1 MRKLTM
7 CLLAMA
13 AQSYAAIA
21 YVNSARCASATSC
34 ATTWSVT
41 AGNVLVVGRWGLGE
55 GTISDN
61 RSNTYTQIQS
71 GGMDAYATSRIHA
84 TILASG
90 GSAVTVT
97 STVTETNIVLAEF
110 SGVTLTVDTHG
121 DGAGNQPLCPTS
133 APLSITTSVPA
144 LILSIWS
151 DFAQNPQSCVSTSGT
166 LVATGQCGGSGTG
179 QLRYQ
184 IAGVGT
190 YTQQFTFNPGY
201 NAGNTVCGMY
211 ALKGMTST
219 AKVNRRVI
227 TQ

>member
-1 MRKLTM
+1 MRKLTV
-7 CLLAMA
+7 LLLLTA

-21 YVNSARCASATSC
+21 YVNSVRCASATSC

-41 AGNVLVVGRWGLGE
+41 AGNVLVVGRWGSGE

-61 RSNTYTQIQS
+61 QSNTYTQIES
-71 GGMDAYATSRIHA
+71 AAMDSYATSHIHA

-90 GSAVTVT
+90 GSTVTVT
-97 STVTETNIVLAEF
+97 STVTETNIVLVEF
-110 SGVTLTVDTHG
+110 SGVMLTVDTHA
-121 DGAGNQPLCPTS
+121 DGSNNQYMCPPS

-151 DFAQNPQSCVSTSGT
+151 DYAQGPLSCVSTSGT
-166 LVATGQCGGSGTG
+166 LAATSQCGGSGTG

-184 IAGVGT
+184 IAAAGT
-190 YTQQFTFNPGY
+190 YTQQFTFNPSY